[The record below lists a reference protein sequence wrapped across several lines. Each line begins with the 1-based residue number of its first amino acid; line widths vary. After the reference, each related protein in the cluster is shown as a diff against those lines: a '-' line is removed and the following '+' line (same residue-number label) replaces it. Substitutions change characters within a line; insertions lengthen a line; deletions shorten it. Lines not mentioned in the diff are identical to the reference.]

1 VAEAALAWGRPA
13 VGTEGVTIAFSPS
26 ATLAGAGLVV
36 ALAVGVLAGL
46 VPAWRAARA
55 EIVGSLRQV

>member
-1 VAEAALAWGRPA
+1 
-13 VGTEGVTIAFSPS
+13 VTIAFSPS
-26 ATLAGAGLVV
+26 VTLAGAGLVV

-46 VPAWRAARA
+46 APAWRAGWA